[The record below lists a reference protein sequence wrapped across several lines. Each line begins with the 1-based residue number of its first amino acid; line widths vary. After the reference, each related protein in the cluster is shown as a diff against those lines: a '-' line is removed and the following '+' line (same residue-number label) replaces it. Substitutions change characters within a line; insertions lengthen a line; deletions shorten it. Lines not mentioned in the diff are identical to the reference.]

1 MTERIGSGA
10 SISTL
15 LDEARAL
22 CQALD
27 MPPAF
32 KLARAAAESACTPSE
47 RIAARF
53 CLARCHY
60 LAGEI
65 DVAITIAAEVAD
77 AAALAREPSWL
88 ARAHAL
94 EARCLEMAG
103 EPEAA
108 LDLALVALNELE
120 TSGRDDQDSLVAR
133 QAVVM
138 VLGTIHLRLA
148 DFPAAMNWCE
158 QGVELA
164 ASVSDGSALGAAIDT
179 VACIHG
185 EMATQAREAG
195 DLAGAQH
202 HLRLAIDSSS
212 RAVELAK
219 GLGHVEYESSALSNL
234 AESLTTAG
242 ESARA
247 LDLLNDWAERHPNA
261 LPRHWAHQL
270 DSMGMIYLAL
280 DRPEDA
286 AVAFETAQGKWDS
299 PAYRAGIVEHLATA
313 LERCGRWQEALQRYK
328 EFHALQVRVSAER
341 AQRNARVAVA
351 RLDIGRE
358 RAKSRQLASS
368 NQLLR
373 RRAEDLVR
381 QANED
386 ALTGLPNRRQVDAL
400 LADWPRPISVAL
412 LDVDHFKQVNDR
424 FSHAVGDE
432 VLKQLAVIMR
442 KNCRPREVPARLGG
456 EEFLLILESG
466 DEADIGRVAERLRAA
481 VEAFDWP
488 AIAAGLRVTISIG
501 VAWAHE
507 VADAQ
512 ELLAV
517 ADRRLYVAKREGRNR
532 VVLAG

>member
-1 MTERIGSGA
+1 MTEGNGSGA
-10 SISTL
+10 GISRL
-15 LDEARAL
+15 LDDVRAL
-22 CQALD
+22 LRALD
-27 MPPAF
+27 MPRAF
-32 KLARAAAESACTPSE
+32 ELARAASAAASTPSE

-53 CLARCHY
+53 WLARCHY
-60 LAGEI
+60 LVGEI
-65 DVAITIAAEVAD
+65 DLAITMAAEVAD
-77 AAALAREPSWL
+77 AAALAQEPTWL

-108 LDLALVALNELE
+108 LDLALAALNVLE
-120 TSGRDDQDSLVAR
+120 TRGHEDQDSLVAG
-133 QAVVM
+133 QAVAM
-138 VLGTIHLRLA
+138 VLSTIHWRMG
-148 DFPAAMNWCE
+148 DFPAAMAWS
-158 QGVELA
+158 QRGVELA
-164 ASVSDGSALGAAIDT
+164 ASIADDSALGAAIDT

-185 EMATQAREAG
+185 EMAAQARQAG
-195 DLAGAQH
+195 DHVEAQR
-202 HLRLAIDSSS
+202 HLQLAIDMSS
-212 RAVELAK
+212 RAVELAR
-219 GLGHVEYESSALSNL
+219 GLQHVEYESSALLNL

-242 ESARA
+242 EAERAR
-247 LDLLNDWAERHPNA
+247 DLLIDWAERHPNA

-270 DSMGMIYLAL
+270 DSLGMIDLAL
-280 DRPEDA
+280 DRPADA
-286 AVAFETAQGKWDS
+286 VVAFEKALGKWDS
-299 PAYRAGIVEHLATA
+299 PAYRVETVEHLATA
-313 LERCGRWQEALQRYK
+313 LERCGRWQDALQRYK
-328 EFHALQVRVSAER
+328 EFHALHVRVSAER
-341 AQRNARVAVA
+341 AQRNARVAAA

-400 LADWPRPISVAL
+400 LADWPRPLSVAL
-412 LDVDHFKQVNDR
+412 VDVDHFKQVNDR

-432 VLKQLAVIMR
+432 VLRQLAAILR
-442 KNCRPREVPARLGG
+442 NNCRPREVPARLGG

-481 VEAFDWP
+481 VEAFAWQTV
-488 AIAAGLRVTISIG
+488 AAGLRVTISIG

-512 ELLAV
+512 QLLAV
-517 ADRRLYVAKREGRNR
+517 ADRRLYMAKRDGRNQ

>member
-1 MTERIGSGA
+1 MTEGNGSGA
-10 SISTL
+10 GISSL
-15 LDEARAL
+15 LDDVRAL
-22 CQALD
+22 LQALD
-27 MPPAF
+27 MPRAF
-32 KLARAAAESACTPSE
+32 ALARAASAAASTPSE

-53 CLARCHY
+53 WLARCHY
-60 LAGEI
+60 LASEI
-65 DVAITIAAEVAD
+65 DVAITMAAEVAD
-77 AAALAREPSWL
+77 AAALAQEPTWL

-108 LDLALVALNELE
+108 LDLALAALNELE
-120 TSGRDDQDSLVAR
+120 ASGRDDPDSLVAR
-133 QAVVM
+133 QAVAM
-138 VLGTIHLRLA
+138 VLATIHLRLA
-148 DFPAAMNWCE
+148 DYAAAMAWCQRGVDLAVTLSDASALPAA
-158 QGVELA
+158 V
-164 ASVSDGSALGAAIDT
+164 DT
-179 VACIHG
+179 LACIHG
-185 EMATQAREAG
+185 EMAARAREAG
-195 DLAGAQH
+195 DLAQAQRR
-202 HLRLAIDSSS
+202 LQLAIDSSS
-212 RAVELAK
+212 RAIELAR
-219 GLGHVEYESSALSNL
+219 GLGHVEYETSALLNL

-242 ESARA
+242 DAARA
-247 LDLLNDWAERHPNA
+247 LDLLDDWAVRHPNA
-261 LPRHWAHQL
+261 LPRHRAHRL
-270 DSMGMIYLAL
+270 DSLGMIYLAL
-280 DRPEDA
+280 DRPQDA
-286 AVAFETAQGKWDS
+286 ASAFEEAQSQWDS
-299 PAYRAGIVEHLATA
+299 PAYRVGMLEHLATA
-313 LERCGRWQEALQRYK
+313 LERCGHWQQALQRYK
-328 EFHALQVRVSAER
+328 EFHALHVRVSGER
-341 AQRNARVAVA
+341 ARRNARVAAA

-400 LADWPRPISVAL
+400 LADWPRPLSVAL

-424 FSHAVGDE
+424 FSHAIGDE
-432 VLKQLAVIMR
+432 VLRQLAVILR
-442 KNCRPREVPARLGG
+442 NNCRPREVPARLGG

-481 VEAFDWP
+481 VEAFPWHTV
-488 AIAAGLRVTISIG
+488 AAGLRVTISIG

-512 ELLAV
+512 QLLAV

>member
-1 MTERIGSGA
+1 MTERIGPGA
-10 SISTL
+10 SISAL
-15 LDEARAL
+15 LDEVRAL

-27 MPPAF
+27 MPRAF
-32 KLARAAAESACTPSE
+32 ELARAAAGAASTHPE

-53 CLARCHY
+53 SLARCHY

-65 DVAITIAAEVAD
+65 DVAITMAAEVAD
-77 AAALAREPSWL
+77 AAALAHESAWL
-88 ARAHAL
+88 ARANAM
-94 EARCLEMAG
+94 EARCLDMAG

-108 LDLALVALNELE
+108 LDLALAALNELE

-133 QAVVM
+133 QAVAM
-138 VLGTIHLRLA
+138 VLSTIHLRLA
-148 DFPAAMNWCE
+148 DLPAAMTWCE
-158 QGVELA
+158 LGVDLA
-164 ASVSDGSALGAAIDT
+164 ASLADGSALGAAIDT
-179 VACIHG
+179 AACIHG
-185 EMATQAREAG
+185 EMAAQAREAG
-195 DLAGAQH
+195 DLAEADRRLQ
-202 HLRLAIDSSS
+202 LAIDSSS
-212 RAVELAK
+212 RAIELAK
-219 GLGHVEYESSALSNL
+219 GLGHLEYETSALLNL

-242 ESARA
+242 EFARA
-247 LDLLNDWAERHPNA
+247 LDLLNDWAARHPNA
-261 LPRHWAHQL
+261 LPRHRAHQL
-270 DSMGMIYLAL
+270 HSMGMIYLAL

-286 AVAFETAQGKWDS
+286 VAAFETAQDKWDS
-299 PAYRAGIVEHLATA
+299 PSYRASIMEHLATA

-328 EFHALQVRVSAER
+328 EFHALQVRATAER
-341 AQRNARVAVA
+341 AQRNARVAAA

-358 RAKSRQLASS
+358 RARSSQLASS

-373 RRAEDLVR
+373 RRTEDLVR

-412 LDVDHFKQVNDR
+412 IDVDHFKQVNDR

-466 DEADIGRVAERLRAA
+466 NEADIGRVAERLRAA
-481 VEAFDWP
+481 VEASDWP

-501 VAWAHE
+501 VVWAHE
-507 VADAQ
+507 VADAE

-517 ADRRLYVAKREGRNR
+517 ADRRLYAAKREGRNR